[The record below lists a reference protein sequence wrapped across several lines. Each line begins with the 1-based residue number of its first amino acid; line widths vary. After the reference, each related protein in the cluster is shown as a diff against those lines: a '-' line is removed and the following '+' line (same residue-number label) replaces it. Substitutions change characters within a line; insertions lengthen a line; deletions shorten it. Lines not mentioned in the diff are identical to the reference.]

1 MTSASHSGVPKEK
14 YSSAFPDWW
23 KKFAANYIA
32 ILKKVSQTIVE
43 GLSKEIPTYFIRYED
58 LVLDPEPVLTELF
71 QFILEA
77 QTLEGTVV

>member
-1 MTSASHSGVPKEK
+1 MTSASHSVVPKEK
-14 YSSAFPDWW
+14 YSCAFPDWW
-23 KKFAANYIA
+23 KEFTADYIA